1 MNVIEA
7 VILGLVQGLTEF
19 LPVSSSGHLVLAQ
32 KLLGVT
38 EPAILF
44 DTMLHLGTL
53 VAVFIVLRKDIWALL
68 KRPFQ
73 RLTALLVVAT
83 IPTVAIALLFKDM
96 IEAAFHSGSTL
107 GWEFLATAAV
117 LLVAERLAAGAEKGR
132 GEGEMSWL
140 DAIIIGVLQGIAIM
154 PAISRS
160 GLTIAGALSRK
171 LDRSFAARFSFLLS
185 IPAILGAVVFQGKD
199 LLEGGAVGGG
209 EGVGIPLVAGTLVA
223 AAVGVFAV
231 KFMMKIIREGS
242 MKGFA
247 IYVGA
252 IGILVLADQYVF
264 HLFF

>member
-1 MNVIEA
+1 MNTLEA

-38 EPAILF
+38 EPALLF

-53 VAVFIVLRKDIWALL
+53 VACFIVLWKDIWALL
-68 KRPFQ
+68 RRPFQ

-83 IPTVAIALLFKDM
+83 IPTVVIALLFKDT

-107 GWEFLATAAV
+107 GWEFLATATI

-140 DAIIIGVLQGIAIM
+140 DAIIIGVLQGNRDHARRLAVG
-154 PAISRS
+154 PHDRRS
-160 GLTIAGALSRK
+160 PGAK
-171 LDRSFAARFSFLLS
+171 LDRAFAARFSFLLS

-199 LLEGGAVGGG
+199 LLEGGSVAGGG
-209 EGVGIPLVAGTLVA
+209 SVGLPWWRGPSSRRPSASS
-223 AAVGVFAV
+223 
-231 KFMMKIIREGS
+231 R
-242 MKGFA
+242 
-247 IYVGA
+247 
-252 IGILVLADQYVF
+252 
-264 HLFF
+264 